1 MCNNNLYKTICVV
14 TGSLQSK
21 ERCCFSRPRPSTVDS
36 SDNWYDIDLVRNS
49 IKEGGEVEVGC
60 KAANKCADRL
70 KNSTNWMCK
79 VLAEP
84 LADVS

>member
-1 MCNNNLYKTICVV
+1 M
-14 TGSLQSK
+14 
-21 ERCCFSRPRPSTVDS
+21 
-36 SDNWYDIDLVRNS
+36 
-49 IKEGGEVEVGC
+49 EVGC
-60 KAANKCADRL
+60 KAANKCADRLEEL

>member
-21 ERCCFSRPRPSTVDS
+21 ERCCHT

-70 KNSTNWMCK
+70 
-79 VLAEP
+79 E
-84 LADVS
+84 